1 MKESILSSIL
11 FFVGRD
17 DDSNLTLE
25 KLHDLAVDM
34 ARKKRH
40 QLLDRHY
47 SAIETVASVQ
57 DNWGGMIEP
66 PLSQMS
72 SSRSSN
78 KSRVTFATG
87 SAESMNEND
96 IGLSR
101 GKYRS
106 LALYRSAGKLPR
118 RTTETDLEEL
128 KRNRDDFDID
138 LGNKDLSGSRSTPH
152 GSTSP
157 GSEKSMLVSFAWM
170 CYTIL
175 HLCYTIL
182 LHQGRPDFLQ

>member
-1 MKESILSSIL
+1 M
-11 FFVGRD
+11 FFVDRD
-17 DDSNLTLE
+17 DDSNFTLE

-34 ARKKRH
+34 ARKKRY

-57 DNWGGMIEP
+57 DYWGGMIEP
-66 PLSQMS
+66 PLSQIS

-87 SAESMNEND
+87 SAESMNENN
-96 IGLSR
+96 IGLNR

-118 RTTETDLEEL
+118 RTTETDVEEL

-138 LGNKDLSGSRSTPH
+138 IESKDLIGSRSTPY

-157 GSEKSMLVSFAWM
+157 GSEKTLLVSFALI
-170 CYTIL
+170 C
-175 HLCYTIL
+175 
-182 LHQGRPDFLQ
+182 

>member
-1 MKESILSSIL
+1 M
-11 FFVGRD
+11 FFVDRD
-17 DDSNLTLE
+17 DDSNFTLE

-34 ARKKRH
+34 ARKKRY

-57 DNWGGMIEP
+57 DHWGGMIEP

-87 SAESMNEND
+87 SAESMNENN
-96 IGLSR
+96 IGLNR

-118 RTTETDLEEL
+118 RTTETDVEEL

-138 LGNKDLSGSRSTPH
+138 IESKDLIGSRSTPY

-157 GSEKSMLVSFAWM
+157 GSEKTLLVSFALI
-170 CYTIL
+170 C
-175 HLCYTIL
+175 
-182 LHQGRPDFLQ
+182 